1 MKTRISTRQSCRRLS
16 LFFSSSSLFFFPF
29 FFISSPSPLFRPLVR
44 PKNGGCY
51 IDAWIDCSL
60 ASRYTDIQLIILVH
74 TGEVSACDK
83 SVNRWTPAE
92 RDGTRQTIRFPSM
105 KFLRTKANTLFFQPE
120 PSDFNFELASQRGVP
135 PRLSSVPVIDQ
146 TPILPIDYYIVLRIY
161 TTPAFLRLTWMRRI
175 CDHRPC
181 CQGII
186 ENTLIFYM
194 IYRNRIRIWRRKRKE
209 GKNRWEV
216 FPNNWYCISILA
228 YQLAWLNSN
237 CSVQWSFILH
247 DAIIDAINKKYQK
260 TLDFN
265 RETIIIS

>member
-1 MKTRISTRQSCRRLS
+1 MGFREWKHGSQHDNRVVVF
-16 LFFSSSSLFFFPF
+16 LFFSSSSLFFFPFFLF

-181 CQGII
+181 CQRII

-194 IYRNRIRIWRRKRKE
+194 IYRNRIWRRKRKE

-260 TLDFN
+260 NF
-265 RETIIIS
+265 RF

>member
-1 MKTRISTRQSCRRLS
+1 MTSPRSISLDRLFKSREWDPWMKTRICLDTTIVSCLP
-16 LFFSSSSLFFFPF
+16 LFFLLLSSFFSFF
-29 FFISSPSPLFRPLVR
+29 LFFISSPSPLFRPLVR

-135 PRLSSVPVIDQ
+135 ARLSSLPVIDQ

-161 TTPAFLRLTWMRRI
+161 TTPASPLDR
-175 CDHRPC
+175 D
-181 CQGII
+181 
-186 ENTLIFYM
+186 E
-194 IYRNRIRIWRRKRKE
+194 
-209 GKNRWEV
+209 KNLQSP
-216 FPNNWYCISILA
+216 FPP
-228 YQLAWLNSN
+228 
-237 CSVQWSFILH
+237 
-247 DAIIDAINKKYQK
+247 KK
-260 TLDFN
+260 
-265 RETIIIS
+265 